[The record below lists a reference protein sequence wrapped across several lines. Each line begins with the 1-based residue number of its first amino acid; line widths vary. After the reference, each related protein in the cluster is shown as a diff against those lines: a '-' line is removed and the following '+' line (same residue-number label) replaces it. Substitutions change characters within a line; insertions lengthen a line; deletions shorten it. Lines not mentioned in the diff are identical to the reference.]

1 MCTIVNTSIFKIL
14 FALFAWQ
21 IQIKISTECKW
32 VNNKL
37 LYTCFCVLCGN
48 VRISLQVLLRNIQ
61 REVIESQWHNTFKEK
76 KGLNYPGFGPIAEDD
91 LVSI

>member
-1 MCTIVNTSIFKIL
+1 MANT
-14 FALFAWQ
+14 
-21 IQIKISTECKW
+21 
-32 VNNKL
+32 N
-37 LYTCFCVLCGN
+37 N